1 MAKAKS
7 AAPAPVNNSASAADL
22 LAELSDLVPTKEKP
36 KAGAKQRWEV
46 VVTGAQAEMFSRWIT
61 AKSVSEVVDARLEN
75 TKDELCEFA
84 LNIVAEAL
92 WKTKTRP
99 LNPTLTLKTGP
110 AGTTLDSTA
119 VYLFQDKFK
128 YRFPDVPDG
137 IKARDHFVEV
147 FRDMGLEMSDATKL
161 VDQELDLNPVVGIR
175 PLTEL
180 TSGRYGEKRQYIEA
194 TAEEKE
200 AGRKL
205 MKFLTSPA
213 DEDGNCTVAA
223 LTPAERQLIIKRDS
237 GIKVKAGFIGR
248 VCNYCHSVDQ
258 LKAVF
263 KVIVPIAYPAHQKF
277 AINDTPERRAVRLKD
292 AAADIIGVKIEDGKG
307 DED

>member
-1 MAKAKS
+1 MAKSKTGSNA
-7 AAPAPVNNSASAADL
+7 ASAADL
-22 LAELSDLVPTKEKP
+22 LGQLSDLAPATEKP

-46 VVTGAQAEMFSRWIT
+46 VLTGGDAALFNRWIT
-61 AKSVSEVVDARLEN
+61 AKSVYEVVESRLEN
-75 TKDELCEFA
+75 TKDELGEFA
-84 LNIVAEAL
+84 MGIVSDAL
-92 WKTKTRP
+92 WKSKTKP
-99 LNPTLTLKTGP
+99 LNPTLTIKNGNS
-110 AGTTLDSTA
+110 LDSTA

-137 IKARDHFVEV
+137 VKARDHFVQV
-147 FRDMGLEMSDATKL
+147 FAGLGLELGDATKL

-180 TSGRYGEKRQYIEA
+180 TQGRYGEKRQYVEA

-205 MKFLTSPA
+205 MAYLVGQP
-213 DEDGNCTVAA
+213 DDDGNVTVNA
-223 LTPAERQLIIKRDS
+223 LTPAERALIIKRDP

-248 VCNYCHSVDQ
+248 VCNYVHSVEQ

-277 AINDTPERRAVRLKD
+277 AVNDTPEARANRLKD
-292 AAADIIGVKIEDGKG
+292 ATADIIGVKFDVADAEDK
-307 DED
+307 